1 MNTSFAAVRN
11 MNNPDAKGGSVSIN
25 NLIAPKVD
33 HLVNFAHGLGL
44 STSRTSNGS
53 LLIDAGISGH
63 GSIEAGR
70 QIAEICLGGLATA
83 RLRAARDYQ
92 NWPWHVDVHTSH
104 PVIACL
110 ASQYAGWSLSHGQG
124 KGTFSALGSGPARA
138 LGSREPLFDEIGYRD
153 KADTTCIV
161 LEVDKMPPVE
171 IAGKIAERCQ
181 VAPENLTLILTPTS
195 SLAGAV
201 QVVARVFESALH
213 KAHTLRFPLAEIVDG
228 MGTVPLCPPSPDFL
242 TAMSRTND
250 AILFGGHVH
259 LFVSSGNEEAEELA
273 HRLPSNTSEDY
284 GRPFA
289 EVFKNADFDFY
300 KLDPMLFSPA
310 RVTVSSLRTGRSF
323 QAGDINLHA
332 LNDSFTGIFS

>member
-1 MNTSFAAVRN
+1 MSTSLTAANDMNT
-11 MNNPDAKGGSVSIN
+11 PEGGLSIN
-25 NLIAPKVD
+25 GLSAPKVNQ
-33 HLVNFAHGLGL
+33 LVNFAHGLGL
-44 STSRTSNGS
+44 NTSRTENGS
-53 LLIDAGISGH
+53 LMIDAGIDSY

-83 RLRAARDYQ
+83 RLRASRDYD

-124 KGTFSALGSGPARA
+124 KGTFNALGSGPARA
-138 LGSREPLFDEIGYRD
+138 LGSREPLLDEIGYRD
-153 KADTTCIV
+153 QSDTTCIV
-161 LEVDKMPPVE
+161 LEVDQIPPVE
-171 IAGKIAERCQ
+171 IADKIAERCR

-213 KAHTLRFPLAEIVDG
+213 KAHTLNFPLNEIVDG

-259 LFVSSGNEEAEELA
+259 LFVSSGDEDAENLA
-273 HRLPSNTSEDY
+273 RRLPSNTSEDY

-289 EVFKNADFDFY
+289 EVFKSVNFDFY

-310 RVTVSSLRTGRSF
+310 RVTVSSLKTGRSF
-323 QAGDINLHA
+323 KAGEINLSG
-332 LNDSFTGIFS
+332 LNESFTSIFS

>member
-1 MNTSFAAVRN
+1 MNTSSAAVRN
-11 MNNPDAKGGSVSIN
+11 MNNPDTEDGSLSIN

-33 HLVNFAHGLGL
+33 HLVNFANGLGL
-44 STSRTSNGS
+44 SASRTTNGS
-53 LLIDAGISGH
+53 LLIDAGISSY
-63 GSIEAGR
+63 GSMEAGR

-83 RLRAARDYQ
+83 RLRASRDYE

-110 ASQYAGWSLSHGQG
+110 ASQYAGWDLSNGKG

-161 LEVDKMPPVE
+161 LEVDKIPPVE
-171 IAGKIAERCQ
+171 IANKIAERCK

-201 QVVARVFESALH
+201 QVVAWVFESALH
-213 KAHTLRFPLAEIVDG
+213 KAHTLHFPLDEIVDG

-259 LFVSSGNEEAEELA
+259 LFVSCGNDDAEDLA
-273 HRLPSNTSEDY
+273 HRLPSNTSDDY

-289 EVFKNADFDFY
+289 EVFKEADFDFY
-300 KLDPMLFSPA
+300 KLDPMLFSPG
-310 RVTVSSLRTGRSF
+310 RVIVSSLRTGRSF
-323 QAGDINLHA
+323 QAGEINLPA
-332 LNDSFTGIFS
+332 LNKSFTSIFS

>member
-1 MNTSFAAVRN
+1 MNTTIATVKN
-11 MNNPDAKGGSVSIN
+11 TDNPGTGNGTLSIN
-25 NLIAPKVD
+25 NLIAPKVN
-33 HLVNFAHGLGL
+33 HLVDFAHGLGL

-53 LLIDAGISGH
+53 LLIDAGINGQ

-83 RLRAARDYQ
+83 RLRAARDYH

-124 KGTFSALGSGPARA
+124 KGTFNALGSGPARA
-138 LGSREPLFDEIGYRD
+138 LGSREPLLEEIGYRD

-161 LEVDKMPPVE
+161 LEVDRIPPVE
-171 IAGKIAERCQ
+171 IANKIAERCQ
-181 VAPENLTLILTPTS
+181 VAPENLALILTPTS

-259 LFVSSGNEEAEELA
+259 LFVSSGDEDAENLA
-273 HRLPSNTSEDY
+273 QRLPSNTSEDY
-284 GRPFA
+284 GQPFA
-289 EVFKNADFDFY
+289 EVFKNANFDFY

-310 RVTVSSLRTGRSF
+310 RVTVSSLKTGRSF
-323 QAGDINLHA
+323 QAGDINLQA
-332 LNDSFTGIFS
+332 MNDSFTKIFS

>member
-1 MNTSFAAVRN
+1 MNTNIASVRN
-11 MNNPDAKGGSVSIN
+11 MNSPDTGNTSLSIN
-25 NLIAPKVD
+25 TLIAPKVEQ
-33 HLVNFAHGLGL
+33 LVSFANGLGL
-44 STSRTSNGS
+44 GTSRMSNGS
-53 LLIDAGISGH
+53 LLIDAGISYH

-83 RLRAARDYQ
+83 RLRASRDYE

-171 IAGKIAERCQ
+171 IADKIAERCQ
-181 VAPENLTLILTPTS
+181 VTPENLTLILTPTS
-195 SLAGAV
+195 SLAGSV
-201 QVVARVFESALH
+201 QVIARVFESALH

-228 MGTVPLCPPSPDFL
+228 MGTVPMCPPSPDFL

-259 LFVSSGNEEAEELA
+259 LFVSSGDEEAQDLA

-323 QAGDINLHA
+323 QAGDINLQA

>member
-1 MNTSFAAVRN
+1 MNTSSAAVRN
-11 MNNPDAKGGSVSIN
+11 MNNPDAEDGSLSIN

-33 HLVNFAHGLGL
+33 HLVNFANGLGL
-44 STSRTSNGS
+44 STSRTTNGS
-53 LLIDAGISGH
+53 LLIDAGISSY
-63 GSIEAGR
+63 GSMEAGR

-83 RLRAARDYQ
+83 RLRASRDYE

-110 ASQYAGWSLSHGQG
+110 ASQYAGWDLSHGQG

-161 LEVDKMPPVE
+161 LEVDKTPPVE
-171 IAGKIAERCQ
+171 IANKIAERCK

-213 KAHTLRFPLAEIVDG
+213 KAHTLHFPLDEIVDG

-259 LFVSSGNEEAEELA
+259 LFVGCGNDDAEELA
-273 HRLPSNTSEDY
+273 HRLPSNTSDDY

-289 EVFKNADFDFY
+289 EVFKEADFDFY
-300 KLDPMLFSPA
+300 KLDPMLFSPG
-310 RVTVSSLRTGRSF
+310 RVIVSSLRTGRSF
-323 QAGDINLHA
+323 QAGEINLPA
-332 LNDSFTGIFS
+332 LNESFTSIFS

>member
-1 MNTSFAAVRN
+1 MKTNLATVRN
-11 MNNPDAKGGSVSIN
+11 MNSADTGNNNLSIN

-83 RLRAARDYQ
+83 KLRAARDYQ

-110 ASQYAGWSLSHGQG
+110 ASQYAGWSLTHGQG
-124 KGTFSALGSGPARA
+124 EGTFSALGSGPARA

-161 LEVDKMPPVE
+161 LEVDKVPPVE
-171 IAGKIAERCQ
+171 IADKIADRCQ
-181 VAPENLTLILTPTS
+181 VKPENLTLILTPTS

-213 KAHTLRFPLAEIVDG
+213 KAHTLGFPLDEIVDG

-250 AILFGGHVH
+250 AILFGGYVH
-259 LFVSSGNEEAEELA
+259 LFVSSGDEDAEELA
-273 HRLPSNTSEDY
+273 RHLPSSTSGDY

-289 EVFKNADFDFY
+289 EIFKNADFDFY
-300 KLDPMLFSPA
+300 KLDPNLFSPA

-323 QAGDINLHA
+323 QAGEVNLRA
-332 LNDSFTGIFS
+332 MNDSFTGIFS

>member
-1 MNTSFAAVRN
+1 MNAGLTTTN
-11 MNNPDAKGGSVSIN
+11 DTHNPVSDNTGLSIN
-25 NLIAPKVD
+25 TLSAPKVN
-33 HLVNFAHGLGL
+33 HLVSFANGLGL
-44 STSRTSNGS
+44 NISRTENGS
-53 LLIDAGISGH
+53 LLVDAGIKGY

-83 RLRAARDYQ
+83 RLRASRDYE

-110 ASQYAGWSLSHGQG
+110 ASQYAGWSLSHGRGQ
-124 KGTFSALGSGPARA
+124 GTFTALGSGPARA

-153 KADTTCIV
+153 KAETTCIV
-161 LEVDKMPPVE
+161 LEVDKIPPVE
-171 IAGKIAERCQ
+171 IADKIAERCQ
-181 VAPENLTLILTPTS
+181 VKPENLALILTPTS

-213 KAHTLRFPLAEIVDG
+213 KAHTLHFPLNEIVDG
-228 MGTVPLCPPSPDFL
+228 MGTVPLCPPSSDFL

-259 LFVSSGNEEAEELA
+259 LFVSVGDEDAQDLA

-289 EVFKNADFDFY
+289 EVFKSVNFDFY

-310 RVTVSSLRTGRSF
+310 RVTVSSLKTGRSF
-323 QAGDINLHA
+323 QAGEVNLPA
-332 LNDSFTGIFS
+332 LNESFTSIFS

>member
-1 MNTSFAAVRN
+1 MRN
-11 MNNPDAKGGSVSIN
+11 FDAEDKNLSIN
-25 NLIAPKVD
+25 HLIAPRVD
-33 HLVNFAHGLGL
+33 RLISFAPGLGL
-44 STSRTSNGS
+44 STSLTTNGS
-53 LLIDAGISGH
+53 VMIDAGIEGF

-83 RLRAARDYQ
+83 RLRASRDYE

-110 ASQYAGWSLSHGQG
+110 ASQYAGWSLSNGKG
-124 KGTFSALGSGPARA
+124 KGTFNALGSGPARA

-153 KADTTCIV
+153 KADKTCIV
-161 LEVDKMPPVE
+161 LEVDRLPPDD
-171 IAGKIAERCQ
+171 IADKIAKRCQ

-201 QVVARVFESALH
+201 QVVARVFEAALH
-213 KAHTLRFPLAEIVDG
+213 KAHTMHFPLDRIIDG
-228 MGTVPLCPPSPDFL
+228 MGTVPLCPPAPDFL

-259 LFVSSGNEEAEELA
+259 LFVNASKEDAEALA
-273 HRLPSNTSEDY
+273 RALPSNTSEDY

-289 EVFKNADFDFY
+289 EVFKSVNYDFY

-310 RVTVSSLRTGRSF
+310 RVTVSSLKTGHSF
-323 QAGDINLHA
+323 QAGEINLPA
-332 LNDSFTGIFS
+332 LNKSFTTVFS

>member
-1 MNTSFAAVRN
+1 MNTNVATMKN
-11 MNNPDAKGGSVSIN
+11 MNGLDTEHKRPSIN
-25 NLIAPKVD
+25 SLSAPKVNQ
-33 HLVNFAHGLGL
+33 LLELAHGLGV
-44 STSRTSNGS
+44 SASRSSNGC
-53 LLIDAGISGH
+53 LLIDAGISVH

-83 RLRAARDYQ
+83 RLRAARDYE

-110 ASQYAGWSLSHGQG
+110 ASQYAGWSLTYGEG
-124 KGTFSALGSGPARA
+124 KKTFNALGSGPARA

-153 KADTTCIV
+153 EADTTCLV
-161 LEVDKMPPVE
+161 LEVDKVPPVE
-171 IAGKIAERCQ
+171 IADKIAERCG
-181 VAPENLTLILTPTS
+181 VVPENLTLILTPTS

-213 KAHTLRFPLAEIVDG
+213 KAHSLHFPLSAIVDG

-259 LFVSSGNEEAEELA
+259 LFVSSGNEDAEHLA
-273 HRLPSNTSEDY
+273 HRLPSNTSNDY

-289 EVFKNADFDFY
+289 EVFKEADFDFY
-300 KLDPMLFSPA
+300 NLDPMLFSPA
-310 RVTVSSLRTGRSF
+310 RVTVSSLKTGRSF
-323 QAGDINLHA
+323 QAGDIDLSA
-332 LNDSFTGIFS
+332 LNASFTGIFS

>member
-1 MNTSFAAVRN
+1 MTTNIATLRNTD
-11 MNNPDAKGGSVSIN
+11 DADTENHGLSIN
-25 NLIAPKVD
+25 TLIAPKVN
-33 HLVNFAHGLGL
+33 HLVDFAHGLGL

-53 LLIDAGISGH
+53 LLIDAGISSP
-63 GSIEAGR
+63 GSIEGGR

-83 RLRAARDYQ
+83 RLRASRDYE

-110 ASQYAGWSLSHGQG
+110 GSQYAGWSLSHGQG
-124 KGTFSALGSGPARA
+124 KGNFSALGSGPARA

-161 LEVDKMPPVE
+161 LEVDKPPPVE
-171 IAGKIAERCQ
+171 IVDKIADRCN
-181 VAPENLTLILTPTS
+181 VAPENLTLILTPTC

-201 QVVARVFESALH
+201 QIVARVFECALH
-213 KAHTLRFPLAEIVDG
+213 KAYMLRFPLSDIVDG

-242 TAMSRTND
+242 TSMSRTND

-259 LFVSSGNEEAEELA
+259 LFVSCGDEEAQDLA
-273 HRLPSNTSEDY
+273 QRLPSSTADDY

-289 EVFKNADFDFY
+289 EIFKDANFDFY
-300 KLDPMLFSPA
+300 KLDPMLLSPA
-310 RVTVSSLRTGRSF
+310 RVTVSSLKTGRSF
-323 QAGDINLHA
+323 QAGDINLPT
-332 LNDSFTGIFS
+332 LNDSFYGIFS

>member
-1 MNTSFAAVRN
+1 MRN
-11 MNNPDAKGGSVSIN
+11 FDAEDKNLSIN
-25 NLIAPKVD
+25 HLIAPRVD
-33 HLVNFAHGLGL
+33 RLISFAPRLGL
-44 STSRTSNGS
+44 STSLTTNGS
-53 LLIDAGISGH
+53 VMIDAGIEGF

-83 RLRAARDYQ
+83 RLRASQDYE

-110 ASQYAGWSLSHGQG
+110 ASQYAGWSLSNGKG
-124 KGTFSALGSGPARA
+124 KGTFNALGSGPARA

-153 KADTTCIV
+153 KADKTCIV
-161 LEVDKMPPVE
+161 LEVDRLPPDD
-171 IAGKIAERCQ
+171 IADKIAKRCQ
-181 VAPENLTLILTPTS
+181 VVPENLTLILTPTS

-201 QVVARVFESALH
+201 QVVARVFEAALH
-213 KAHTLRFPLAEIVDG
+213 KAHTMHFPLDRIIDG
-228 MGTVPLCPPSPDFL
+228 MGTVPLCPPAPDFL

-259 LFVSSGNEEAEELA
+259 LFVNAGKEDAEALA
-273 HRLPSNTSEDY
+273 RALPSNTSEDY

-289 EVFKNADFDFY
+289 EVFKSVNFDFY

-310 RVTVSSLRTGRSF
+310 RVTVSSLKTGHSF
-323 QAGDINLHA
+323 QAGEINLPA
-332 LNDSFTGIFS
+332 LNKSFTTVFS

>member
-1 MNTSFAAVRN
+1 MSANVATMNEVNSPASN
-11 MNNPDAKGGSVSIN
+11 GGGLSIN
-25 NLIAPKVD
+25 NLSAPKVNQ
-33 HLVNFAHGLGL
+33 LVNFAHGLGL
-44 STSRTSNGS
+44 DTSRTENGS
-53 LLIDAGISGH
+53 LLIDAGINSY

-83 RLRAARDYQ
+83 RLRASRDYE

-124 KGTFSALGSGPARA
+124 KGTFNALGSGPARA
-138 LGSREPLFDEIGYRD
+138 LGSKEPLLDEIGYRD
-153 KADTTCIV
+153 QADTTCIV
-161 LEVDKMPPVE
+161 LEVDRIPPVE
-171 IAGKIAERCQ
+171 IADKIAERCQ

-213 KAHTLRFPLAEIVDG
+213 KAHTLRFPLNELVDG

-259 LFVSSGNEEAEELA
+259 LFVSCGDEDAEDLA
-273 HRLPSNTSEDY
+273 RRLPSNTSDDY

-289 EVFKNADFDFY
+289 EVFKSVNFDFY

-310 RVTVSSLRTGRSF
+310 RVTVSSLKTGHSF
-323 QAGDINLHA
+323 QAGEVNLPA
-332 LNDSFTGIFS
+332 LNESFTSIFS

>member
-1 MNTSFAAVRN
+1 MSTNLATMNE
-11 MNNPDAKGGSVSIN
+11 MNNSASNGGGLSIN
-25 NLIAPKVD
+25 NLSAPKVNQ
-33 HLVNFAHGLGL
+33 LVNFAQGLGL
-44 STSRTSNGS
+44 DTTRTENGS
-53 LLIDAGISGH
+53 LLIDAGINSY

-83 RLRAARDYQ
+83 RLRASRDYE

-124 KGTFSALGSGPARA
+124 KGTFNALGSGPARA
-138 LGSREPLFDEIGYRD
+138 LGSREPLLDEIGYRD
-153 KADTTCIV
+153 QADTTCIV
-161 LEVDKMPPVE
+161 LEVDRIPPVE
-171 IAGKIAERCQ
+171 IADKIAERCR

-213 KAHTLRFPLAEIVDG
+213 KAHTLHFPLKEIVDG

-259 LFVSSGNEEAEELA
+259 LFVSCGDEDAEDLA
-273 HRLPSNTSEDY
+273 RRLPSNTSDDY

-289 EVFKNADFDFY
+289 EVFKSVDFDFY
-300 KLDPMLFSPA
+300 KLDPMLFSPS
-310 RVTVSSLRTGRSF
+310 RVTVSSLKTGHSF
-323 QAGDINLHA
+323 QAGEVNLPA
-332 LNDSFTGIFS
+332 LNESFTSIFS

>member
-1 MNTSFAAVRN
+1 MRSF
-11 MNNPDAKGGSVSIN
+11 DAEEKNLSIN
-25 NLIAPKVD
+25 HLIAPRVD
-33 HLVNFAHGLGL
+33 RLINFAPGLGL
-44 STSRTSNGS
+44 STSLTSNGS
-53 LLIDAGISGH
+53 VLIDAGIDRC

-83 RLRAARDYQ
+83 RLRASRDYE

-110 ASQYAGWSLSHGQG
+110 ASQYAGWSLSNGKG
-124 KGTFSALGSGPARA
+124 KGTFNALGSGPARA

-153 KADTTCIV
+153 KADKTCIV
-161 LEVDKMPPVE
+161 LEVDRLPPDD
-171 IAGKIAERCQ
+171 IADKIAKRCQ

-201 QVVARVFESALH
+201 QVVARVFEAALH
-213 KAHTLRFPLAEIVDG
+213 KAHTMHFPLERIVDG
-228 MGTVPLCPPSPDFL
+228 MGTVPLCPPAPDFL

-259 LFVSSGNEEAEELA
+259 LYVNAGDDDAEALA
-273 HRLPSNTSEDY
+273 RSLPSNTSEDY

-289 EVFKNADFDFY
+289 EVFKSVNFDFY

-310 RVTVSSLRTGRSF
+310 RVAVSSLTTGRSF
-323 QAGDINLHA
+323 QAGEINLPA
-332 LNDSFTGIFS
+332 LNKSFTTVFS